1 MAFSTKWE
9 DHGVLWTYWG
19 SLKAKDLIASN
30 NEIYGDPRFDDIDY
44 QIVDFR
50 QVNENCLTMSDM
62 RRIAFLDRAP
72 YPRSRGY
79 GRGCGPLR
87 NHNLHRKQR
96 RVPLGSRT
104 IFNHGGRA
112 RVVERLAVIPLPSH
126 RCRNRSLH

>member
-62 RRIAFLDRAP
+62 RRIAFLDRAAARSN
-72 YPRSRGY
+72 PRI
-79 GRGCGPLR
+79 
-87 NHNLHRKQR
+87 
-96 RVPLGSRT
+96 RVAVVMGEVAGLCETT
-104 IFNHGGRA
+104 IYTANSGESPWE
-112 RVVERLAVIPLPSH
+112 VERFSTMEAAREWLSGWP
-126 RCRNRSLH
+126 